1 MPLRMPKF
9 RFTRRLG
16 KILLGVV
23 ATALILCGIAAWQV
37 PKVLHNVLTQDVAKM
52 LGRDVAVG
60 KITFNPFTLTVRA
73 RDLAVAQ
80 PGSQTPLLTAAEVD
94 VSAAWTSLFW
104 FAPVVDRFTL
114 RSPTLSI
121 VREDVTRFNF
131 SDVQQRVAEMTAAN
145 PDEPPK
151 PDEGLPRFSL
161 NNMVIEGGVVTLDD
175 KVTGR
180 KQVIDE
186 LAVGVP
192 FISTFG
198 YATDIDVQ
206 PRLHLRINGS
216 PFDLT
221 GVARPFDKVPSSTLR
236 VAFTGLQ
243 LEKWADV
250 WPMPLPFKLERALLD
265 SNLQI
270 VFEQPKDAPPK
281 IRVVGDLGLRQF
293 DLRDNAGESLAA
305 WSALT
310 INRLEIEPIAR
321 QVYVGDV
328 GLWAPQVYAR
338 RYSNQRLNW
347 QDVADKLKQLGGP
360 APATRPAAT
369 PGAKP
374 GSGAKP
380 PAGGA
385 PAATASVDA
394 GAPAKSGAA
403 KPAAPDSA
411 AKPAAEKGA
420 PAASPAAVTTANPAQ
435 AAKPATAPA
444 AGQASAPALSDPA
457 STPQPAAP
465 AASAPNG
472 APAAAGTPPPADAPP
487 KPAASAEWK
496 VTLDAFNIHEG
507 ELYVTDAVSK
517 LDYTLTGL
525 GVTVEGVALPQVK
538 GEPINLWLTVD
549 NSTDGGWIRAKGPLV
564 LQPLSLELAL
574 RMGNVALAPF
584 APAVR
589 SLSPIQL
596 LDGRLGLTAQV
607 HVLDNNGAIDAS
619 ATGVRAELAQFKA
632 RDETLKPALDIAL
645 QQLVVTA
652 DRLAMGP
659 GASNFTLAAA
669 GIQGGGKLD
678 LKGAFTPQPLTVKT
692 SVDLSGLNVASFA
705 PYFAS
710 SLNAT
715 VRAITLGAKGDAD
728 FAAANGNAPMKAGWK
743 GGVEITDV
751 DLQDRVNKDD
761 FLNWKRLAFS
771 GMNVAVAGEK
781 IAAGL
786 GDIALDD
793 FYGRILL
800 NAQGRLNVMDLVAA
814 PGQAGG
820 SITQDTQTPGRRA
833 EPPAP
838 AAKGGGMPDISLNSV
853 TLTRGRM
860 TFTDRF
866 VKPNYVAE
874 LSNIDGSITAVS
886 STNPQPAKVKVTGR
900 VYTTAPLSISGVV
913 QPFAKYLS
921 LDLKASAKGVDLP
934 RFNTY
939 SAKYVGYPIKRG
951 KLSVDLEYKI
961 KDRALLATNHV
972 VLNQLTFGDKTN
984 SPDATKLPVLLA
996 VALLKDSRGNIDIN
1010 LPISGSLDDP
1020 EFSVGGIVVRV
1031 LLNLVVKAVTSP
1043 FSLLASAFGGGE
1055 ELSYV
1060 EFAPGSAALTEDTLQ
1075 RIETLTKALADRPAL
1090 KMDLSGRADPKT
1102 DLDGLRQAWV
1112 DAQIRLAK
1120 ARDVAPRGKKPNP
1133 AGVEVSGAERAKY
1146 LEEVYDDTDIKDKPR
1161 NFIGMAKS
1169 VPSEQMEEMLRSVAP
1184 VGEEQ
1189 LRQLADARAQ
1199 AVYEKLQAQEGLADR
1214 VFIVASQLDADG
1226 IKDEGLPSRVDFSLK

>member
-80 PGSQTPLLTAAEVD
+80 PGSQTPLFTASELN

-114 RSPTLSI
+114 RSPTLSL

-131 SDVQQRVAEMTAAN
+131 SDVQQRVAEMTAPK

-161 NNMVIEGGVVTLDD
+161 NNMVIEGGVITLDD

-180 KQVIDE
+180 KQVVDE
-186 LAVGVP
+186 LAIGVP

-236 VAFTGLQ
+236 VAFSGLQ

-265 SNLQI
+265 SNLQV

-293 DLRDNAGESLAA
+293 DLRDSAGESLAA

-310 INRLEIEPIAR
+310 VTRLELEPIAR
-321 QVYVGDV
+321 QVYVGGVD
-328 GLWAPQVYAR
+328 LWAPQVYAR

-347 QDVADKLKQLGGP
+347 QDVVDKLKQLGGP
-360 APATRPAAT
+360 APTAQPAAMT
-369 PGAKP
+369 
-374 GSGAKP
+374 
-380 PAGGA
+380 
-385 PAATASVDA
+385 
-394 GAPAKSGAA
+394 AA
-403 KPAAPDSA
+403 KPAATD
-411 AKPAAEKGA
+411 
-420 PAASPAAVTTANPAQ
+420 PAQ
-435 AAKPATAPA
+435 AAKPAPA
-444 AGQASAPALSDPA
+444 ATAQAAASSPA
-457 STPQPAAP
+457 PAAP
-465 AASAPNG
+465 AAASTPND
-472 APAAAGTPPPADAPP
+472 ASPAAATSDAPPAADAPP
-487 KPAASAEWK
+487 KPAAPAEWK

-507 ELYVTDAVSK
+507 ELYVTDAISK

-525 GVTVEGVALPQVK
+525 AVTVEGVALPQVK

-589 SLSPIQL
+589 SLSPIL
-596 LDGRLGLTAQV
+596 LQDGRLGLTAQV
-607 HVLDNNGAIDAS
+607 HVLDKNGAIDAS

-632 RDETLKPALDIAL
+632 RDETLNPALDVAL

-678 LKGAFTPQPLTVKT
+678 LKGAFTPQPLSVKT

-715 VRAITLGAKGDAD
+715 VRAITLGAKGDAE
-728 FAAANGNAPMKAGWK
+728 FAAANGSAPMKAGWK
-743 GGVEITDV
+743 GGVDITDV

-761 FLNWKRLAFS
+761 FLNWKRLGLS
-771 GMNVAVAGEK
+771 GMNVSVAGEK
-781 IAAGL
+781 IVAGL

-874 LSNIDGSITAVS
+874 LSSIDGSITAVS

-1060 EFAPGSAALTEDTLQ
+1060 EFAPGSAALTDDTLQ
-1075 RIETLTKALADRPAL
+1075 RIDTLTKALVDRPAL

-1146 LEEVYDDTDIKDKPR
+1146 LEKVYDDTDLKDKPR

-1169 VPSEQMEEMLRSVAP
+1169 VPPQQMEEMLRAAAP
-1184 VGEEQ
+1184 VGDEQ

-1214 VFIVASQLDADG
+1214 VFIVAPQLDADG

>member
-23 ATALILCGIAAWQV
+23 VTALILCGIAAWQV

-73 RDLAVAQ
+73 QDLAVAQ
-80 PGSQTPLLTAAEVD
+80 PGSQTPLFTASELD

-131 SDVQQRVAEMTAAN
+131 SDVQQRVAEMTAPK

-151 PDEGLPRFSL
+151 ADEGLPRFSL
-161 NNMVIEGGVVTLDD
+161 NNMVIEGGVITLDD

-180 KQVIDE
+180 KQVVDE
-186 LAVGVP
+186 LAIGVP

-236 VAFTGLQ
+236 VAFSGLQ

-265 SNLQI
+265 SNLQV

-293 DLRDNAGESLAA
+293 DLRDSAGESLAA

-310 INRLEIEPIAR
+310 VTRLELEPIAR
-321 QVYVGDV
+321 QVYVGSVD
-328 GLWAPQVYAR
+328 LWAPQVYAR
-338 RYSNQRLNW
+338 RYSNQHLNW
-347 QDVADKLKQLGGP
+347 QDVVDKLKQLGGP
-360 APATRPAAT
+360 APAAQAAAMT
-369 PGAKP
+369 
-374 GSGAKP
+374 
-380 PAGGA
+380 
-385 PAATASVDA
+385 
-394 GAPAKSGAA
+394 AA
-403 KPAAPDSA
+403 KPAATD
-411 AKPAAEKGA
+411 
-420 PAASPAAVTTANPAQ
+420 PAQ
-435 AAKPATAPA
+435 AAKPAPA
-444 AGQASAPALSDPA
+444 AAAQAAQAAASSPA
-457 STPQPAAP
+457 PAAP
-465 AASAPNG
+465 AAASTPND
-472 APAAAGTPPPADAPP
+472 ASPAAATSDAPPAADAPP
-487 KPAASAEWK
+487 KPAAPAEWK

-507 ELYVTDAVSK
+507 ELYVTDAISK

-525 GVTVEGVALPQVK
+525 AVTVEGVALPQVK

-589 SLSPIQL
+589 SLSPIL
-596 LDGRLGLTAQV
+596 LQDGRLGLTAQV
-607 HVLDNNGAIDAS
+607 HVLDRNGVIDAS

-632 RDETLKPALDIAL
+632 RDETLNPALDVAL

-678 LKGAFTPQPLTVKT
+678 LKGAFTPQPLSVKT

-715 VRAITLGAKGDAD
+715 VRAITLGAKGDAE
-728 FAAANGNAPMKAGWK
+728 FAAANGSAPMKAGWK
-743 GGVEITDV
+743 GGVDITDV

-761 FLNWKRLAFS
+761 FLNWKRLGLS
-771 GMNVAVAGEK
+771 GMNVSVAGEK
-781 IAAGL
+781 IVAGL

-874 LSNIDGSITAVS
+874 LSSIDGSITAVS

-1075 RIETLTKALADRPAL
+1075 RIDTLTKALVDRPAL

-1146 LEEVYDDTDIKDKPR
+1146 LEKVYDDTDLKDKPR

-1169 VPSEQMEEMLRSVAP
+1169 VPPQQMEEMLRAAAP
-1184 VGEEQ
+1184 VGDEQ

-1214 VFIVASQLDADG
+1214 VFIVAPQLDADG

>member
-23 ATALILCGIAAWQV
+23 AVALILCGVAAWQV
-37 PKVLHNVLTQDVAKM
+37 PKVLHDVLTQDVAKM

-80 PGSQTPLLTAAEVD
+80 PGSQTPLFTASEVN
-94 VSAAWTSLFW
+94 VSAAWSSLFW

-131 SDVQQRVAEMTAAN
+131 SDVQQRVAEMTAPK

-293 DLRDNAGESLAA
+293 DLRDSAGESLAG

-310 INRLEIEPIAR
+310 VTRLELEPIAR
-321 QVYVGDV
+321 QVYVGGVD
-328 GLWAPQVYAR
+328 LWAPQVYAR
-338 RYSNQRLNW
+338 RYSNQHLNW
-347 QDVADKLKQLGGP
+347 QDVADKLRQLGGP
-360 APATRPAAT
+360 APAAKPAAT
-369 PGAKP
+369 PAAGAGDAAKP
-374 GSGAKP
+374 GVAKP
-380 PAGGA
+380 
-385 PAATASVDA
+385 V
-394 GAPAKSGAA
+394 
-403 KPAAPDSA
+403 APDSA
-411 AKPAAEKGA
+411 AKPVAEKGA
-420 PAASPAAVTTANPAQ
+420 PAATPVATAGPAQAAKPVAADPAQ
-435 AAKPATAPA
+435 AAKPA
-444 AGQASAPALSDPA
+444 ASSPA
-457 STPQPAAP
+457 SSAKPDTA
-465 AASAPNG
+465 AASAPSG
-472 APAAAGTPPPADAPP
+472 VPANTDTPPADAPP
-487 KPAASAEWK
+487 KPAAPAEWK

-507 ELYVTDAVSK
+507 ELYVTDAISK

-525 GVTVEGVALPQVK
+525 AVTVEGVALPQVK

-564 LQPLSLELAL
+564 LQPLSLELAV

-589 SLSPIQL
+589 SLSPIL
-596 LDGRLGLTAQV
+596 LQDGRLGLTAQV
-607 HVLDNNGAIDAS
+607 HVLDKNGAIDAS

-632 RDETLKPALDIAL
+632 RDETLNPALDVAL

-678 LKGAFTPQPLTVKT
+678 LKGAFTPQPLTLKT

-715 VRAITLGAKGDAD
+715 VRAITLGAKGDAE
-728 FAAANGNAPMKAGWK
+728 FAAANGNTPMKAGWK
-743 GGVEITDV
+743 GGVEVTDV

-761 FLNWKRLAFS
+761 FLNWKRLGLS
-771 GMNVAVAGEK
+771 GMNISVAGEK
-781 IAAGL
+781 IVAGL

-874 LSNIDGSITAVS
+874 LSSIDGSITAVS

-913 QPFAKYLS
+913 QPFAKFLS

-1060 EFAPGSAALTEDTLQ
+1060 EFAPGSAVLTEDTQQ

-1102 DLDGLRQAWV
+1102 DQDGLRQAWV

-1146 LEEVYDDTDIKDKPR
+1146 LEKVYDDTDIKDKPR

-1169 VPSEQMEEMLRSVAP
+1169 VPPEQMEEMLRAAAP
-1184 VGEEQ
+1184 VGDEQ

-1214 VFIVASQLDADG
+1214 VFIVAPQLDADG

>member
-250 WPMPLPFKLERALLD
+250 WPMPLPFKLERALFD

-310 INRLEIEPIAR
+310 VNRLEIEPIAR
-321 QVYVGDV
+321 QAYVGDV

-360 APATRPAAT
+360 APA
-369 PGAKP
+369 AKP
-374 GSGAKP
+374 GTAAN
-380 PAGGA
+380 PAEQGT
-385 PAATASVDA
+385 PAAAN
-394 GAPAKSGAA
+394 PAVAA
-403 KPAAPDSA
+403 A
-411 AKPAAEKGA
+411 
-420 PAASPAAVTTANPAQ
+420 ANPAQ
-435 AAKPATAPA
+435 AAKPATATKPA
-444 AGQASAPALSDPA
+444 PAADAGQASPSAA
-457 STPQPAAP
+457 AAP
-465 AASAPNG
+465 GG
-472 APAAAGTPPPADAPP
+472 APATGAPPAADAPP
-487 KPAASAEWK
+487 KPAAPAEWK

-678 LKGAFTPQPLTVKT
+678 LKGAFTPQPLTLKT

-715 VRAITLGAKGDAD
+715 VRAITLGAKGDAE

-743 GGVEITDV
+743 GGVEVTDV

-761 FLNWKRLAFS
+761 FLNWKRLGLS
-771 GMNVAVAGEK
+771 GMNISVAGEK
-781 IAAGL
+781 IVAGL

-838 AAKGGGMPDISLNSV
+838 AAKGGTGMPDISLNSV

-913 QPFAKYLS
+913 QPFAKFLS

-1169 VPSEQMEEMLRSVAP
+1169 VPPEQMEEMLRSVAP
-1184 VGEEQ
+1184 VGDEQ

>member
-73 RDLAVAQ
+73 QDLAVAQ
-80 PGSQTPLLTAAEVD
+80 PGSQTPLFTASELN

-114 RSPTLSI
+114 RSPTLSL

-131 SDVQQRVAEMTAAN
+131 SDVQQRVAEMTAPK

-161 NNMVIEGGVVTLDD
+161 NNMVIEGGVITLDD

-180 KQVIDE
+180 KQVVDE
-186 LAVGVP
+186 LAIGVP

-236 VAFTGLQ
+236 VAFSGLQ

-265 SNLQI
+265 SNLQV

-293 DLRDNAGESLAA
+293 DLRDSAGESLAA

-310 INRLEIEPIAR
+310 VTRLELEPIAR
-321 QVYVGDV
+321 QVYVGGVD
-328 GLWAPQVYAR
+328 LWAPQVYAR

-347 QDVADKLKQLGGP
+347 QDVVDKLKQLGGP
-360 APATRPAAT
+360 APTAQPAAMT
-369 PGAKP
+369 
-374 GSGAKP
+374 
-380 PAGGA
+380 
-385 PAATASVDA
+385 
-394 GAPAKSGAA
+394 AA
-403 KPAAPDSA
+403 KPAATD
-411 AKPAAEKGA
+411 
-420 PAASPAAVTTANPAQ
+420 PAQ
-435 AAKPATAPA
+435 AAKPAPA
-444 AGQASAPALSDPA
+444 ATAQAAASSPA
-457 STPQPAAP
+457 PAAP
-465 AASAPNG
+465 AAASTPND
-472 APAAAGTPPPADAPP
+472 ASPAAATSDAPPAADAPP
-487 KPAASAEWK
+487 KPAAPAEWK

-507 ELYVTDAVSK
+507 ELYVTDAISK

-525 GVTVEGVALPQVK
+525 AVTVEGVALPQVK

-589 SLSPIQL
+589 SLSPIL
-596 LDGRLGLTAQV
+596 LQDGRLGLTAQV
-607 HVLDNNGAIDAS
+607 HVLDKNGVIDAS

-632 RDETLKPALDIAL
+632 RDETLNPALDVAL

-678 LKGAFTPQPLTVKT
+678 LKGAFTPQPLSVKT

-715 VRAITLGAKGDAD
+715 VRAITLGAKGDAE
-728 FAAANGNAPMKAGWK
+728 FAAANGSAPMKAGWK
-743 GGVEITDV
+743 GGVDITDV

-761 FLNWKRLAFS
+761 FLNWKRLGLS
-771 GMNVAVAGEK
+771 GMNVSVAGEK
-781 IAAGL
+781 IVAGL

-874 LSNIDGSITAVS
+874 LSSIDGSITAVS

-1060 EFAPGSAALTEDTLQ
+1060 EFAPGSAALTDDTLQ
-1075 RIETLTKALADRPAL
+1075 RIDTLTKALVDRPAL

-1146 LEEVYDDTDIKDKPR
+1146 LEKVYDDTDLKDKPR

-1169 VPSEQMEEMLRSVAP
+1169 VPPQQMEEMLRAAAP
-1184 VGEEQ
+1184 VGDEQ

-1214 VFIVASQLDADG
+1214 VFIVAPQLDADG

>member
-1 MPLRMPKF
+1 MPVRMPKL
-9 RFTRRLG
+9 RFTRRAG
-16 KILLGVV
+16 KILLGIV
-23 ATALILCGIAAWQV
+23 AFVLILFGVAAWQV
-37 PKVLHNVLTQDVAKM
+37 PKVLHGVLTDDVSKM
-52 LGRDVAVG
+52 IGRDVSVG

-73 RDLAVAQ
+73 QDLAVAQ
-80 PGSQTPLLTAAEVD
+80 PGAQTPLLTLAELD
-94 VSAAWTSLFW
+94 ASASWTSLFW
-104 FAPVVDRFTL
+104 FAPVVDRLTL
-114 RSPTLSI
+114 RQPTIAI
-121 VREDVTRFNF
+121 VREDVLRFNF
-131 SDVQQRVAEMTAAN
+131 SDIEQRVAELAAAK

-161 NNMVIEGGVVTLDD
+161 NNMVIENGTITLDD

-180 KQVIDE
+180 KQVVDE
-186 LAVGVP
+186 FAIGIP

-221 GVARPFDKVPSSTLR
+221 GVARPFDVVPSSTLR
-236 VAFTGLQ
+236 VAFDGLQ

-250 WPMPLPFKLERALLD
+250 WPMPLPFKVESALLD
-265 SNLQI
+265 SNLQV

-281 IRVVGDLGLRQF
+281 IRVVGDLGLRRL
-293 DLRDNAGESLAA
+293 DVRDPSGGSLAA

-310 INRLEIEPIAR
+310 VSRLELEPIAR
-321 QVYVGDV
+321 QVYIGEV
-328 GLWAPQVYAR
+328 GLWAPQIHVR
-338 RYSNQRLNW
+338 RHANEHLNW
-347 QDVADKLKQLGGP
+347 QDVVAGLKALGGVEP
-360 APATRPAAT
+360 TAT
-369 PGAKP
+369 PVRDEMRKASGLKP
-374 GSGAKP
+374 LA
-380 PAGGA
+380 AGGA
-385 PAATASVDA
+385 SASAGTPAAAVAQAPGTQSPSTPAPVAKADA
-394 GAPAKSGAA
+394 GTGSTAQAPTGPASGAPR
-403 KPAAPDSA
+403 PAD
-411 AKPAAEKGA
+411 PAG
-420 PAASPAAVTTANPAQ
+420 
-435 AAKPATAPA
+435 TAPT
-444 AGQASAPALSDPA
+444 AG
-457 STPQPAAP
+457 AAP
-465 AASAPNG
+465 AADTAAVSAPTP
-472 APAAAGTPPPADAPP
+472 APA
-487 KPAASAEWK
+487 EWQ
-496 VTLDAFNIHEG
+496 VTLDAFNLHEG
-507 ELYVTDAVSK
+507 EVYVTDAVSK
-517 LDYTLTGL
+517 LDYVMTGL
-525 GVTVEGVALPQVK
+525 AATVEGVELPQQPDR
-538 GEPINLWLTVD
+538 PINLWLTMD
-549 NSTDGGWIRAKGPLV
+549 NSTDGGWLRAKGPLV
-564 LQPLSLELAL
+564 IKPLSLDMNVRL
-574 RMGNVALAPF
+574 GNVALAPL

-589 SLSPIQL
+589 SAAPISL
-596 LDGRLGLTAQV
+596 LDGRLGATAQV
-607 HVLDNNGAIDAS
+607 HVREKGGAIDAS
-619 ATGVRAELAQFKA
+619 ATAVQADLTQFKA
-632 RDETLKPALDIAL
+632 RDESLKPALDIAMQSL
-645 QQLVVTA
+645 RITA

-659 GASNFTLAAA
+659 GQSNFTLAAA
-669 GIQGGGKLD
+669 GVQGDGKLD
-678 LKGAFTPQPLTVKT
+678 LKGVFTPQPLTLKT
-692 SVDLSGLNVASFA
+692 AVDLSGLNVASFA

-715 VRAITLGAKGDAD
+715 VRAVTLGAKGNAE
-728 FAAANGNAPMKAGWK
+728 FIAPAGNAPMKAAWK
-743 GGVEITDV
+743 GAVDVTDL

-761 FLNWKRLAFS
+761 FLNWKRLGFT
-771 GMNVAVAGEK
+771 GMDISVAGDK
-781 IAAGL
+781 IGAKL
-786 GDIALDD
+786 GDIALED

-820 SITQDTQTPGRRA
+820 SITQDTQTPGRSA
-833 EPPAP
+833 DIPAAPPAP
-838 AAKGGGMPDISLNSV
+838 AAPAPSAKGSRASAMPDISVNSV

-874 LSNIDGSITAVS
+874 LSSIEGGITAVS

-913 QPFAKYLS
+913 QPFAQYLT

-961 KDRALLATNHV
+961 KNRALQATNHV

-1031 LLNLVVKAVTSP
+1031 LMNLVVKAVTSP

-1060 EFAPGSAALTEDTLQ
+1060 EFAPGSAVLTEDTIQ
-1075 RIETLTKALADRPAL
+1075 RIDTLTKALTDRPAL
-1090 KMDLSGRADPKT
+1090 KMDISGRADPKT
-1102 DLDGLRQAWV
+1102 DSEGLRQAWV
-1112 DAQIRLAK
+1112 DAKIRAAK
-1120 ARDVAPRGKKPNP
+1120 AADVTPRGKKPDP
-1133 AGVEVSGAERAKY
+1133 KGVTVSAAERAKY
-1146 LEEVYDDTDIKDKPR
+1146 LEDVYDDADLKDKPR

-1169 VPSEQMEEMLRSVAP
+1169 VPAAQMEAMLRAAAP
-1184 VGEEQ
+1184 VGEDQ

-1214 VFIVASQLDADG
+1214 VFIVAPQLDADG
-1226 IKDEGLPSRVDFSLK
+1226 IKDEGQPSRVDFSLK

>member
-23 ATALILCGIAAWQV
+23 AVALILCGIAAWQV

-80 PGSQTPLLTAAEVD
+80 PGSQTPLFTASEVN
-94 VSAAWTSLFW
+94 VSAAWSSLFW

-131 SDVQQRVAEMTAAN
+131 SDVQQRVAEMTATK

-206 PRLHLRINGS
+206 PPLHLRNNGS

-293 DLRDNAGESLAA
+293 DLRDSAGESLAA

-310 INRLEIEPIAR
+310 VSRLELEPIAR

-338 RYSNQRLNW
+338 RYSNQHLNW
-347 QDVADKLKQLGGP
+347 QDVVDKLKQLGGP
-360 APATRPAAT
+360 APAAQPAAT
-369 PGAKP
+369 TAAKP
-374 GSGAKP
+374 GTQQ
-380 PAGGA
+380 GA
-385 PAATASVDA
+385 PAANPAVPATAD
-394 GAPAKSGAA
+394 
-403 KPAAPDSA
+403 
-411 AKPAAEKGA
+411 
-420 PAASPAAVTTANPAQ
+420 PAQ
-435 AAKPATAPA
+435 AAKPAATDPAQAANPAPA
-444 AGQASAPALSDPA
+444 
-457 STPQPAAP
+457 
-465 AASAPNG
+465 G
-472 APAAAGTPPPADAPP
+472 ATADTPPAADAPP
-487 KPAASAEWK
+487 KPAAPAEWK

-507 ELYVTDAVSK
+507 ELYVTDAISK

-525 GVTVEGVALPQVK
+525 AVTVEGVALPQVK

-564 LQPLSLELAL
+564 LQPLSLELAV

-589 SLSPIQL
+589 SLSPIL
-596 LDGRLGLTAQV
+596 LQDGRLGLTAQV
-607 HVLDNNGAIDAS
+607 HVLDKNGVIDAS

-632 RDETLKPALDIAL
+632 RDETLNPALDVAL

-678 LKGAFTPQPLTVKT
+678 LKGAFTPQPLTLKT

-715 VRAITLGAKGDAD
+715 VRAITLGAKGDAE
-728 FAAANGNAPMKAGWK
+728 FAAANGSAPMKAGWK
-743 GGVEITDV
+743 GGVEVTDV

-761 FLNWKRLAFS
+761 FLNWKRLGFS
-771 GMNVAVAGEK
+771 GMNIAVAGEK
-781 IAAGL
+781 IVAGV
-786 GDIALDD
+786 GDIALDV
-793 FYGRILL
+793 FYGGILL
-800 NAQGRLNVMDLVAA
+800 YAQGRLNVMDLVAA

-833 EPPAP
+833 EAPAP

-874 LSNIDGSITAVS
+874 LSSIDGSITAVS

-913 QPFAKYLS
+913 QPFAKFLS

-961 KDRALLATNHV
+961 KDRALQATNHV

-1060 EFAPGSAALTEDTLQ
+1060 EFAPGSAVLTEDTQQ
-1075 RIETLTKALADRPAL
+1075 RIETLTKALVDRPAL

-1146 LEEVYDDTDIKDKPR
+1146 LEKVYDDTDIKDKPR

-1169 VPSEQMEEMLRSVAP
+1169 VPPQQMEEMLRAAAP
-1184 VGEEQ
+1184 VGDEQ

-1214 VFIVASQLDADG
+1214 VFIVAPQLDADG

>member
-1 MPLRMPKF
+1 MPVRMPKL
-9 RFTRRLG
+9 RFTRRAG
-16 KILLGVV
+16 KILLGIV
-23 ATALILCGIAAWQV
+23 AFVLILFGVAAWQV
-37 PKVLHNVLTQDVAKM
+37 PKVLHGVLTDDVAKM
-52 LGRDVAVG
+52 IGRDVSVG

-73 RDLAVAQ
+73 QDLTVAQ
-80 PGSQTPLLTAAEVD
+80 PGSQTPLLTLAELD
-94 VSAAWTSLFW
+94 ASASWTSLFW
-104 FAPVVDRFTL
+104 FAPVVDRLTL
-114 RSPTLSI
+114 RQPNIAI
-121 VREDVTRFNF
+121 VREDVLRFNF
-131 SDVQQRVAEMTAAN
+131 SDIEQRVAELAAAK
-145 PDEPPK
+145 PQEPPK

-161 NNMVIEGGVVTLDD
+161 NNMVIEDGAITLDD

-180 KQVIDE
+180 KQVVDE
-186 LAVGVP
+186 FTIGVP

-221 GVARPFDKVPSSTLR
+221 GVARPFDVVPSSTLR
-236 VAFTGLQ
+236 VAFDGLQ

-250 WPMPLPFKLERALLD
+250 WPMPLPFKVERALLD
-265 SNLQI
+265 SNLQV

-281 IRVVGDLGLRQF
+281 IRIVGDLGLRRL
-293 DLRDNAGESLAA
+293 DVRDPSGGNLAA

-310 INRLEIEPIAR
+310 VSRLELEPIAR
-321 QVYVGDV
+321 QVYIGEV
-328 GLWAPQVYAR
+328 GLWAPQIHVR
-338 RYSNQRLNW
+338 RHANEHLNW
-347 QDVADKLKQLGGP
+347 QDVVAGLKALGGVEP
-360 APATRPAAT
+360 TAT
-369 PGAKP
+369 PVRDEMRKASGLKPLSPSGPQVAPGA
-374 GSGAKP
+374 
-380 PAGGA
+380 
-385 PAATASVDA
+385 A
-394 GAPAKSGAA
+394 GAPA
-403 KPAAPDSA
+403 PVP
-411 AKPAAEKGA
+411 A
-420 PAASPAAVTTANPAQ
+420 PAGHA
-435 AAKPATAPA
+435 
-444 AGQASAPALSDPA
+444 
-457 STPQPAAP
+457 PAAP
-465 AASAPNG
+465 AAQ
-472 APAAAGTPPPADAPP
+472 APAPRPDQAATAPAGQAPATPAPAPATPAPAP
-487 KPAASAEWK
+487 AEWK
-496 VTLDAFNIHEG
+496 VVLDAFNLHEG
-507 ELYVTDAVSK
+507 EVYVTDAVSK
-517 LDYTLTGL
+517 LDYVMTGL
-525 GVTVEGVALPQVK
+525 AATVEGVALPQPPDQ
-538 GEPINLWLTVD
+538 PINLWLTMD
-549 NSTDGGWIRAKGPLV
+549 NSTDGGWLRAKGPLV
-564 LQPLSLELAL
+564 IKPLSLDMNVRL
-574 RMGNVALAPF
+574 GNIALAPL

-589 SLSPIQL
+589 SAAPITL
-596 LDGRLGLTAQV
+596 LDGRLGATAQL
-607 HVLDNNGAIDAS
+607 HVREKGGAIDAS
-619 ATGVRAELAQFKA
+619 ATAVQADLTQFKA
-632 RDETLKPALDIAL
+632 RDESLKPVLDIAMQSL
-645 QQLVVTA
+645 RITA
-652 DRLAMGP
+652 DRLALGP
-659 GASNFTLAAA
+659 GPSNFTVAAA
-669 GIQGGGKLD
+669 GVQGDGKLD
-678 LKGAFTPQPLTVKT
+678 LKGVFTPQPLTLKT
-692 SVDLSGLNVASFA
+692 AVDLSNLNVASFA

-715 VRAITLGAKGDAD
+715 VRAVTLSAKGNAE
-728 FAAANGNAPMKAGWK
+728 FTAAAGNAPMKAGWK
-743 GGVEITDV
+743 GGVDITDL

-761 FLNWKRLAFS
+761 FLNWKRLGFT
-771 GMNVAVAGEK
+771 GMDISVAGDK
-781 IAAGL
+781 IGARL
-786 GDIALDD
+786 GDIALED

-820 SITQDTQTPGRRA
+820 SITQDTQTPGRSA

-838 AAKGGGMPDISLNSV
+838 PPAPPAATAPAKGSGAAAMPDISVNSV

-874 LSNIDGSITAVS
+874 LSSIEGDITAVS

-900 VYTTAPLSISGVV
+900 VYTTAPLSISGIV
-913 QPFAKYLS
+913 QPFAKYLT

-961 KDRALLATNHV
+961 KNRALQATNHV

-1031 LLNLVVKAVTSP
+1031 LMNLVVKAVTSP

-1060 EFAPGSAALTEDTLQ
+1060 EFAPGSAVLTEDSLQ

-1090 KMDLSGRADPKT
+1090 KLDISGRADPKT
-1102 DLDGLRQAWV
+1102 DTEGLRQAWV
-1112 DAQIRLAK
+1112 DAKIRAAK
-1120 ARDVAPRGKKPNP
+1120 AADVAPRGKKPDP
-1133 AGVEVSGAERAKY
+1133 KGVEVSGTERAKY
-1146 LEEVYDDTDIKDKPR
+1146 LEAVYDDTDLKDKPR

-1169 VPSEQMEEMLRSVAP
+1169 IPAAQMEAMLRAAAP
-1184 VGEEQ
+1184 VGEDQ

-1226 IKDEGLPSRVDFSLK
+1226 IKDEGQPSRVDFSLK

>member
-1 MPLRMPKF
+1 MPVRMPKL
-9 RFTRRLG
+9 RFTRRAG
-16 KILLGVV
+16 KILLGIV
-23 ATALILCGIAAWQV
+23 AFVLILFGVAAWQV
-37 PKVLHNVLTQDVAKM
+37 PKVLHGVLTDDVSKM
-52 LGRDVAVG
+52 IGRDVSVG

-80 PGSQTPLLTAAEVD
+80 PDSQTPLLTLAELD
-94 VSAAWTSLFW
+94 ASASWTSLFW
-104 FAPVVDRFTL
+104 FAPVVDRLTL
-114 RSPTLSI
+114 REPNIAI
-121 VREDVTRFNF
+121 VREDVLRFNF
-131 SDVQQRVAEMTAAN
+131 SDIEQRVAELAAAK

-161 NNMVIEGGVVTLDD
+161 NNMVIENGSITLDD

-180 KQVIDE
+180 KQVVDE
-186 LAVGVP
+186 FAIGIP

-221 GVARPFDKVPSSTLR
+221 GVARPFDVVPSSTLR
-236 VAFTGLQ
+236 VAFNGLQ

-250 WPMPLPFKLERALLD
+250 WPMPLPFKVESALLD
-265 SNLQI
+265 SNLQV

-281 IRVVGDLGLRQF
+281 IRVVGDLGLRRL
-293 DLRDNAGESLAA
+293 DLRDPSGGNLAA

-310 INRLEIEPIAR
+310 VSRLELEPIAR
-321 QVYVGDV
+321 QVYIGEV
-328 GLWAPQVYAR
+328 GLWAPQIHVR
-338 RYSNQRLNW
+338 RHANEHLNW
-347 QDVADKLKQLGGP
+347 QDVVTGLKALGGVE
-360 APATRPAAT
+360 PAAT
-369 PGAKP
+369 PVRDEMRKASGLKP
-374 GSGAKP
+374 L
-380 PAGGA
+380 
-385 PAATASVDA
+385 
-394 GAPAKSGAA
+394 
-403 KPAAPDSA
+403 
-411 AKPAAEKGA
+411 
-420 PAASPAAVTTANPAQ
+420 AASET
-435 AAKPATAPA
+435 
-444 AGQASAPALSDPA
+444 
-457 STPQPAAP
+457 
-465 AASAPNG
+465 
-472 APAAAGTPPPADAPP
+472 PAAAGAAAAPSEPTPTPAP
-487 KPAASAEWK
+487 AEWK
-496 VTLDAFNIHEG
+496 VTLDAFNLHEG
-507 ELYVTDAVSK
+507 EVYVTDAVSK
-517 LDYTLTGL
+517 LDYVMTGL
-525 GVTVEGVALPQVK
+525 AATVEGVELPQQPDR
-538 GEPINLWLTVD
+538 PINLWLTMD
-549 NSTDGGWIRAKGPLV
+549 NSTDGGWLRAKGPLV
-564 LQPLSLELAL
+564 IKPLSLDMNVRL
-574 RMGNVALAPF
+574 GNVALAPL

-589 SLSPIQL
+589 SAAPISL
-596 LDGRLGLTAQV
+596 LDGRLGATAQL
-607 HVLDNNGAIDAS
+607 HVREKGGAIDAS
-619 ATGVRAELAQFKA
+619 ATAVQADLTQFKA
-632 RDETLKPALDIAL
+632 RDESLKPALDIAMQSL
-645 QQLVVTA
+645 RVTA

-659 GASNFTLAAA
+659 GQSNFTLAAA
-669 GIQGGGKLD
+669 GVQGDGKLD
-678 LKGAFTPQPLTVKT
+678 LKGVFTPQPLTLKT
-692 SVDLSGLNVASFA
+692 AVDLSNLNVASFA

-715 VRAITLGAKGDAD
+715 VRAVTLGAKGNAE
-728 FAAANGNAPMKAGWK
+728 FTAAAGNIPMKAVWK
-743 GGVEITDV
+743 GAVDVTDL

-761 FLNWKRLAFS
+761 FLNWKRLGFT
-771 GMNVAVAGEK
+771 GMDISVAGDK
-781 IAAGL
+781 IGAKL
-786 GDIALDD
+786 GDIALED

-820 SITQDTQTPGRRA
+820 SITQDTQTPARSA
-833 EPPAP
+833 DTPAAPPAAAP
-838 AAKGGGMPDISLNSV
+838 SAKGGRASAMPDISVNSV

-874 LSNIDGSITAVS
+874 LSSIEGGITAVS

-913 QPFAKYLS
+913 QPFAQYLS

-961 KDRALLATNHV
+961 KNRALQATNHV

-1031 LLNLVVKAVTSP
+1031 LMNLVVKAVTSP

-1060 EFAPGSAALTEDTLQ
+1060 EFAPGSAVLTEDTIQ
-1075 RIETLTKALADRPAL
+1075 RIETLTKALTDRPAL
-1090 KMDLSGRADPKT
+1090 KMDISGRADPKT
-1102 DLDGLRQAWV
+1102 DSEGLRQAWV
-1112 DAQIRLAK
+1112 DAKIRAAK
-1120 ARDVAPRGKKPNP
+1120 AADVAPRGKKPDP
-1133 AGVEVSGAERAKY
+1133 KGVTVSGAERAKY
-1146 LEEVYDDTDIKDKPR
+1146 LEDVYDDADLKDKPR

-1169 VPSEQMEEMLRSVAP
+1169 VPAAQMEAMLREAAP
-1184 VGEEQ
+1184 VGEDQ

-1214 VFIVASQLDADG
+1214 VFIVAPQLDADG
-1226 IKDEGLPSRVDFSLK
+1226 IKDEGQPSRVDFSLK

>member
-23 ATALILCGIAAWQV
+23 VTALILCGIAAWQV

-73 RDLAVAQ
+73 QDLAVAQ
-80 PGSQTPLLTAAEVD
+80 PGSQTPLFTASELD

-131 SDVQQRVAEMTAAN
+131 SDVQQRVAEMTAPK

-151 PDEGLPRFSL
+151 ADEGLPRFSL
-161 NNMVIEGGVVTLDD
+161 NNMVIEGGVITLDD

-180 KQVIDE
+180 KQVVDE
-186 LAVGVP
+186 LAIGVP

-236 VAFTGLQ
+236 VAFSGLQ

-265 SNLQI
+265 SNLQV

-293 DLRDNAGESLAA
+293 DLRDSAGESLAA

-310 INRLEIEPIAR
+310 VTRLELEPIAR
-321 QVYVGDV
+321 QVYVGSVD
-328 GLWAPQVYAR
+328 LWAPQVYAR
-338 RYSNQRLNW
+338 RYSNQHLNW
-347 QDVADKLKQLGGP
+347 QDVVDKLKQLGGP
-360 APATRPAAT
+360 APAAQAAAMT
-369 PGAKP
+369 
-374 GSGAKP
+374 
-380 PAGGA
+380 
-385 PAATASVDA
+385 
-394 GAPAKSGAA
+394 AA
-403 KPAAPDSA
+403 KPAATD
-411 AKPAAEKGA
+411 
-420 PAASPAAVTTANPAQ
+420 PAQ
-435 AAKPATAPA
+435 AAKPAPA
-444 AGQASAPALSDPA
+444 AAAQAAQAAASSPA
-457 STPQPAAP
+457 PAAP
-465 AASAPNG
+465 AAASTPND
-472 APAAAGTPPPADAPP
+472 ASPAAATSDAPPAADAPP
-487 KPAASAEWK
+487 KPAAPAEWK

-507 ELYVTDAVSK
+507 ELYVTDAISK

-525 GVTVEGVALPQVK
+525 AVTVEGVALPQVK

-589 SLSPIQL
+589 SLSPIL
-596 LDGRLGLTAQV
+596 LQDGRLGLTAQV
-607 HVLDNNGAIDAS
+607 HVLDRNGVIDAS

-632 RDETLKPALDIAL
+632 RDETLNPALDVAL

-678 LKGAFTPQPLTVKT
+678 LKGAFTPQPLSVKT

-715 VRAITLGAKGDAD
+715 VRAITLGAKGDAE
-728 FAAANGNAPMKAGWK
+728 FAAANGSAPMKAGWK
-743 GGVEITDV
+743 GGVDITDV

-761 FLNWKRLAFS
+761 FLNWKRLGLS
-771 GMNVAVAGEK
+771 GMNVSVAGEK
-781 IAAGL
+781 IVAGL

-874 LSNIDGSITAVS
+874 LSSIDGSITAVS

-1060 EFAPGSAALTEDTLQ
+1060 EFAPGSAALTDDTLQ
-1075 RIETLTKALADRPAL
+1075 RIDTLTKALVDRPAL

-1146 LEEVYDDTDIKDKPR
+1146 LEKVYDDTDLTDKPR

-1169 VPSEQMEEMLRSVAP
+1169 VPPQQMEEMLRAAAP
-1184 VGEEQ
+1184 VGDEQ

-1214 VFIVASQLDADG
+1214 VFIVAPQLDADG

>member
-1 MPLRMPKF
+1 MPVRMPKL
-9 RFTRRLG
+9 RFTRRAG
-16 KILLGVV
+16 KILLGIV
-23 ATALILCGIAAWQV
+23 AFVLVLFGVAAWQV
-37 PKVLHNVLTQDVAKM
+37 PKVLHGVLTDDVSKM
-52 LGRDVAVG
+52 IGRDVSVG

-73 RDLAVAQ
+73 QDLAVAQ
-80 PGSQTPLLTAAEVD
+80 PGSQTPLLTLAELD
-94 VSAAWTSLFW
+94 ASASWTSLFW
-104 FAPVVDRFTL
+104 FAPVVDRLTL
-114 RSPTLSI
+114 REPNIAL
-121 VREDVTRFNF
+121 VREDVLRFNF
-131 SDVQQRVAEMTAAN
+131 SDIEQRVAELAAAK

-151 PDEGLPRFSL
+151 PEAGLPRFSL
-161 NNMVIEGGVVTLDD
+161 NNMVIENGAITLDD

-180 KQVIDE
+180 KQVVDE
-186 LAVGVP
+186 FTIGVP

-221 GVARPFDKVPSSTLR
+221 GVARPFDVVPSSTLR
-236 VAFTGLQ
+236 VAFDGLQ

-250 WPMPLPFKLERALLD
+250 WPMPLPFKVESALLD
-265 SNLQI
+265 SNLQV

-281 IRVVGDLGLRQF
+281 IRVVGDVGLRRL
-293 DLRDNAGESLAA
+293 DLRDPAGGNLAA

-310 INRLEIEPIAR
+310 VSRLELEPLAR
-321 QVYVGDV
+321 QVYIGEI
-328 GLWAPQVYAR
+328 GLWAPQVHVR
-338 RYSNQRLNW
+338 RLANANLNW
-347 QDVADKLKQLGGP
+347 QDFVDGLKALGGVEP
-360 APATRPAAT
+360 TAT
-369 PGAKP
+369 PVRDEMRKASGLKP
-374 GSGAKP
+374 RT
-380 PAGGA
+380 
-385 PAATASVDA
+385 AT
-394 GAPAKSGAA
+394 
-403 KPAAPDSA
+403 
-411 AKPAAEKGA
+411 E
-420 PAASPAAVTTANPAQ
+420 T
-435 AAKPATAPA
+435 
-444 AGQASAPALSDPA
+444 
-457 STPQPAAP
+457 PAAP
-465 AASAPNG
+465 AAAGQPAGTQPPADQSTGSQPPANAGSAAAPAPG
-472 APAAAGTPPPADAPP
+472 APAADSPAPTPVPAEPPAP
-487 KPAASAEWK
+487 AEWK
-496 VTLDAFNIHEG
+496 VTLDAFNLHEG
-507 ELYVTDAVSK
+507 EVYVTDAISK
-517 LDYTLTGL
+517 LDYVMTGL
-525 GVTVEGVALPQVK
+525 AATVEGVELPQQPDR
-538 GEPINLWLTVD
+538 PINLWLTMD
-549 NSTDGGWIRAKGPLV
+549 NSTDGGWLRAKGPLV
-564 LQPLSLELAL
+564 IKPLSLDMNVRL
-574 RMGNVALAPF
+574 GNVALAPL

-589 SLSPIQL
+589 SAAPISL
-596 LDGRLGLTAQV
+596 LDGRLGATAQV
-607 HVLDNNGAIDAS
+607 HVREKGGAFDAS
-619 ATGVRAELAQFKA
+619 ATAVQADLAQFKA
-632 RDETLKPALDIAL
+632 RDESLKPALDIAMQSL
-645 QQLVVTA
+645 RITA

-669 GIQGGGKLD
+669 GVQGDGKLD
-678 LKGAFTPQPLTVKT
+678 LKGVFTPQPLTLKT
-692 SVDLSGLNVASFA
+692 AVDLSGLNVARFA

-715 VRAITLGAKGDAD
+715 VRAVTLGAKGNAE
-728 FAAANGNAPMKAGWK
+728 FTAAAGSAPMKAAWK
-743 GGVEITDV
+743 GAVDVTDL

-761 FLNWKRLAFS
+761 FLNWKRLGFT
-771 GMNVAVAGEK
+771 GMDISVAGDK
-781 IAAGL
+781 IGARL
-786 GDIALDD
+786 GDIALED

-820 SITQDTQTPGRRA
+820 SITQDTQTPGRSA
-833 EPPAP
+833 EPLAAQP
-838 AAKGGGMPDISLNSV
+838 AAQPTAASSAKGSGAGAMPDISVNSV

-874 LSNIDGSITAVS
+874 LSSIEGGITAVS

-961 KDRALLATNHV
+961 KNRALQATNHV

-1031 LLNLVVKAVTSP
+1031 LMNLVVKAVTSP

-1060 EFAPGSAALTEDTLQ
+1060 EFAPGSAVLTEDTLQ
-1075 RIETLTKALADRPAL
+1075 RIDTLTKALTDRPAL
-1090 KMDLSGRADPKT
+1090 KMDISGRADPKT
-1102 DLDGLRQAWV
+1102 DSEGLRQAWV
-1112 DAQIRLAK
+1112 DARIRAAK
-1120 ARDVAPRGKKPNP
+1120 AADVAPRGKKPDP
-1133 AGVEVSGAERAKY
+1133 KGVQVSAAERAKY
-1146 LEEVYDDTDIKDKPR
+1146 LEDVYDDTDLKDKPR

-1169 VPSEQMEEMLRSVAP
+1169 IPAAQMEQMLREAAP
-1184 VGEEQ
+1184 VGEDQ

-1199 AVYEKLQAQEGLADR
+1199 AVYEKLQAQEGLAER
-1214 VFIVASQLDADG
+1214 VFIVAPQLDADG
-1226 IKDEGLPSRVDFSLK
+1226 IKDEGQPSRVDFSLK

>member
-23 ATALILCGIAAWQV
+23 ATALVLCGIAAWQV

-131 SDVQQRVAEMTAAN
+131 SDVQQRVAEMTAAK

-310 INRLEIEPIAR
+310 VNRLELEPIAR

-360 APATRPAAT
+360 APAAKPGAT

-374 GSGAKP
+374 GTGTKP

-394 GAPAKSGAA
+394 GAPAKPGAA
-403 KPAAPDSA
+403 KPAAPD
-411 AKPAAEKGA
+411 P
-420 PAASPAAVTTANPAQ
+420 

-444 AGQASAPALSDPA
+444 AGQASAPAD
-457 STPQPAAP
+457 
-465 AASAPNG
+465 
-472 APAAAGTPPPADAPP
+472 
-487 KPAASAEWK
+487 WK
-496 VTLDAFNIHEG
+496 VALDAFNIHEG

-728 FAAANGNAPMKAGWK
+728 FAAANGSAPMKAGWK

-886 STNPQPAKVKVTGR
+886 STRPQPAKVKVTGR

-1146 LEEVYDDTDIKDKPR
+1146 LEKVYDDTDIKDKPR

-1169 VPSEQMEEMLRSVAP
+1169 VPPEQMEEMLRSVAP

>member
-1 MPLRMPKF
+1 MPVRMPKL
-9 RFTRRLG
+9 RFTRRAG
-16 KILLGVV
+16 KILLGIV
-23 ATALILCGIAAWQV
+23 AFVLILFGVAAWQV
-37 PKVLHNVLTQDVAKM
+37 PKVLHGVLTDDVSKM
-52 LGRDVAVG
+52 IGRDVSVG

-73 RDLAVAQ
+73 QDLAVAQ
-80 PGSQTPLLTAAEVD
+80 PGAQTPLLTLAELD
-94 VSAAWTSLFW
+94 ASASWTSLFW
-104 FAPVVDRFTL
+104 FAPVVDRLTL
-114 RSPTLSI
+114 RQPTIAI
-121 VREDVTRFNF
+121 VREDVLRFNF
-131 SDVQQRVAEMTAAN
+131 SDIEQRVAELAAAK

-161 NNMVIEGGVVTLDD
+161 NNMVIENGTITLDD

-180 KQVIDE
+180 KQVVDE
-186 LAVGVP
+186 FAIGIP

-221 GVARPFDKVPSSTLR
+221 GVARPFDVVPSSTLR
-236 VAFTGLQ
+236 VAFDGLQ

-250 WPMPLPFKLERALLD
+250 WPMPLPFKVESALLD
-265 SNLQI
+265 SNLQV

-281 IRVVGDLGLRQF
+281 IRVVGDLGLRRL
-293 DLRDNAGESLAA
+293 DVRDPSGGSLAA

-310 INRLEIEPIAR
+310 VSRLELEPIAR
-321 QVYVGDV
+321 QVYIGEV
-328 GLWAPQVYAR
+328 GLWAPQIHVR
-338 RYSNQRLNW
+338 RHANEHLNW
-347 QDVADKLKQLGGP
+347 QDVVAGLKALGGVEP
-360 APATRPAAT
+360 TAT
-369 PGAKP
+369 PVRDEMRKASGLKP
-374 GSGAKP
+374 LA
-380 PAGGA
+380 AGGA
-385 PAATASVDA
+385 SASAGTPAAAGAQAPGTQSPSTSAPVAKADAGTASTAQAPTGPASGAPRPADPAGTAPTA
-394 GAPAKSGAA
+394 GATP
-403 KPAAPDSA
+403 
-411 AKPAAEKGA
+411 
-420 PAASPAAVTTANPAQ
+420 T
-435 AAKPATAPA
+435 A
-444 AGQASAPALSDPA
+444 AGTGPTAG
-457 STPQPAAP
+457 AAP
-465 AASAPNG
+465 AADTA
-472 APAAAGTPPPADAPP
+472 
-487 KPAASAEWK
+487 AASAPTPAPAEWQ
-496 VTLDAFNIHEG
+496 VTLDAFNLHEG
-507 ELYVTDAVSK
+507 EVYVTDAVSK
-517 LDYTLTGL
+517 LDYVMTGL
-525 GVTVEGVALPQVK
+525 AATVEGVELPQQPDR
-538 GEPINLWLTVD
+538 PINLWLTMD
-549 NSTDGGWIRAKGPLV
+549 NSTDGGWLRAKGPLV
-564 LQPLSLELAL
+564 INPLSLDMNVRL
-574 RMGNVALAPF
+574 GNVALAPL

-589 SLSPIQL
+589 SAAPISL
-596 LDGRLGLTAQV
+596 LDGRLGATAQV
-607 HVLDNNGAIDAS
+607 HVREKGGAIDAS
-619 ATGVRAELAQFKA
+619 ATAVQADLTQFKA
-632 RDETLKPALDIAL
+632 RDESLKPALDIAMQSL
-645 QQLVVTA
+645 RITA

-659 GASNFTLAAA
+659 GQSNFSLAAA

-678 LKGAFTPQPLTVKT
+678 LKGVFTPQPLTLKT
-692 SVDLSGLNVASFA
+692 AVDLSGLNVASFA

-715 VRAITLGAKGDAD
+715 VRAVTLGAKGNAE
-728 FAAANGNAPMKAGWK
+728 FIAAASNAPMKAAWK
-743 GGVEITDV
+743 GAVDVTDL

-761 FLNWKRLAFS
+761 FLNWKRLGFT
-771 GMNVAVAGEK
+771 GMDISVAGDK
-781 IAAGL
+781 IGAKL
-786 GDIALDD
+786 GDIALED

-820 SITQDTQTPGRRA
+820 SITQDTQTPGRSA
-833 EPPAP
+833 DTPAAPPAP
-838 AAKGGGMPDISLNSV
+838 AAPAPSAKGSRASAMPDISVNSV

-874 LSNIDGSITAVS
+874 LSSIEGGITAVS

-913 QPFAKYLS
+913 QPFAQYLT

-961 KDRALLATNHV
+961 KNRALQATNHV

-1031 LLNLVVKAVTSP
+1031 LMNLVVKAVTSP

-1060 EFAPGSAALTEDTLQ
+1060 EFAPGSAVLTEDTIQ
-1075 RIETLTKALADRPAL
+1075 RIDTLTKALTDRPAL
-1090 KMDLSGRADPKT
+1090 KMDISGRADPKT
-1102 DLDGLRQAWV
+1102 DSEGLRQAWV
-1112 DAQIRLAK
+1112 DAQIRAAK
-1120 ARDVAPRGKKPNP
+1120 AADVAPRGKKPDP
-1133 AGVEVSGAERAKY
+1133 KGVTVSSAERAKY
-1146 LEEVYDDTDIKDKPR
+1146 LEDVYDDADLKDKPR

-1169 VPSEQMEEMLRSVAP
+1169 VPAAQMEAMLRAAAP
-1184 VGEEQ
+1184 VGEDQ

-1214 VFIVASQLDADG
+1214 VFIVAPQLDADG
-1226 IKDEGLPSRVDFSLK
+1226 IKDEGQPSRVDFSLK

>member
-52 LGRDVAVG
+52 LGRDLAVG

-80 PGSQTPLLTAAEVD
+80 PGSQTPLFTASELN

-114 RSPTLSI
+114 RSPTLSL

-131 SDVQQRVAEMTAAN
+131 SDVQQRVAEMTAPK

-161 NNMVIEGGVVTLDD
+161 NNMVIEGGVITLDD

-180 KQVIDE
+180 KQVADE
-186 LAVGVP
+186 LAIGVP

-236 VAFTGLQ
+236 VAFSGLQ

-265 SNLQI
+265 SNLQV

-293 DLRDNAGESLAA
+293 DLRDSAGESLAA

-310 INRLEIEPIAR
+310 VTRLELEPIAR
-321 QVYVGDV
+321 QVYVGGVD
-328 GLWAPQVYAR
+328 LWAPQVYAR

-347 QDVADKLKQLGGP
+347 QDVVDKLKQLGGP
-360 APATRPAAT
+360 APTSQPAAMT
-369 PGAKP
+369 
-374 GSGAKP
+374 
-380 PAGGA
+380 
-385 PAATASVDA
+385 
-394 GAPAKSGAA
+394 AA
-403 KPAAPDSA
+403 KPAATD
-411 AKPAAEKGA
+411 
-420 PAASPAAVTTANPAQ
+420 PAQ
-435 AAKPATAPA
+435 AAKPAPA
-444 AGQASAPALSDPA
+444 ATAQAAASSPA
-457 STPQPAAP
+457 PAAP
-465 AASAPNG
+465 AAASTPND
-472 APAAAGTPPPADAPP
+472 ASPAAATSDAPPAADAPP
-487 KPAASAEWK
+487 KPAAPAEWK

-507 ELYVTDAVSK
+507 ELYVTDAISK

-525 GVTVEGVALPQVK
+525 AVTVEGVALPQVK

-589 SLSPIQL
+589 SLSPIL
-596 LDGRLGLTAQV
+596 LQDGRLGLTAQV
-607 HVLDNNGAIDAS
+607 HVLDKNGVIDAS

-632 RDETLKPALDIAL
+632 RDETLNPALDVAL

-678 LKGAFTPQPLTVKT
+678 LKGAFTPQPLSVKT

-715 VRAITLGAKGDAD
+715 VRAITLGAKGDAE
-728 FAAANGNAPMKAGWK
+728 FAAANGSAPMKAGWK
-743 GGVEITDV
+743 GGVDITDV

-761 FLNWKRLAFS
+761 FLNWKRLGLS
-771 GMNVAVAGEK
+771 GMNVSVAGEK
-781 IAAGL
+781 IVAGL

-874 LSNIDGSITAVS
+874 LSSIDGSITAVS

-1060 EFAPGSAALTEDTLQ
+1060 EFAPGSAALTDDTLQ
-1075 RIETLTKALADRPAL
+1075 RIDTLTKALVDRPAL

-1146 LEEVYDDTDIKDKPR
+1146 LEKVYDDTDLKDKPR

-1169 VPSEQMEEMLRSVAP
+1169 VPPQQMEEMLRAAAP
-1184 VGEEQ
+1184 VGDEQ

-1214 VFIVASQLDADG
+1214 VFIVAPQLDADG